1 MRCRLVCKRDFQT
14 IQVPDD
20 SCTVQRIPGKMVSLE
35 VEGRSSP
42 VKRRAILKI
51 IGTSLHYWH
60 APLPLDPTGPPTLD
74 KGQLASPHLALAAK
88 AFYENFSQPPNKYG
102 NSESIIMRA
111 LRRMSTDPVKHAF
124 PLHSIIFPCA
134 IVRVFIFSHGMVL
147 HFFQMRGEYHF
158 QLQGWHDR
166 CGPDPWEAQIFLN
179 IQTNVDGSP
188 LTLPSEASTLG
199 HLFSYVQILINSFSQ
214 HYKEFEQHLEDGLL
228 RDLFESL
235 ASIDEEPDLSTGSCE

>member
-1 MRCRLVCKRDFQT
+1 MCCRLVCKRHFQT

-147 HFFQMRGEYHF
+147 HFFFR
-158 QLQGWHDR
+158 
-166 CGPDPWEAQIFLN
+166 
-179 IQTNVDGSP
+179 
-188 LTLPSEASTLG
+188 
-199 HLFSYVQILINSFSQ
+199 
-214 HYKEFEQHLEDGLL
+214 
-228 RDLFESL
+228 
-235 ASIDEEPDLSTGSCE
+235 